1 MLLWIKLLNVTEML
15 HLTTQQLVSCI
26 TSVTF
31 NNSSQVI
38 LQVVYSVIDV
48 WRFPCMAALWNC
60 FCIINILELQLKDH
74 HQPLRLRMKWP
85 ELLKR
90 FTTATTEMIEKGES
104 N

>member
-1 MLLWIKLLNVTEML
+1 MVFPIIKNKLSLMLLWIKLLNVTEML

-48 WRFPCMAALWNC
+48 
-60 FCIINILELQLKDH
+60 
-74 HQPLRLRMKWP
+74 
-85 ELLKR
+85 
-90 FTTATTEMIEKGES
+90 
-104 N
+104 